1 MDQVYYSIHRYDL
14 GKICAENILPN
25 TSVFEVKR

>member
-1 MDQVYYSIHRYDL
+1 MDQVYYSIRHYDL

-25 TSVFEVKR
+25 TSAFQVKC